1 MQFTKHQLAEL
12 VSSELK
18 IKDISKLDRQTPLT
32 SDQALYEISTIK
44 ENINKQILKAIK
56 EASIDCALQVRSGSD
71 NLTCFAFTDP
81 SPKSFAYKPALTGGD
96 DDDIARANQK
106 ERKVKIRI
114 FTYGGK
120 QYAYNSKDNE
130 VYDYESYQI
139 TKKQMGA
146 KPIVVGKIVSKDGK
160 KIVEFL

>member
-1 MQFTKHQLAEL
+1 MHFTEHQLAEL

-32 SDQALYEISTIK
+32 SDQALYEISNIK

-56 EASIDCALQVRSGSD
+56 EASIDCALQVRTGGD

-81 SPKSFAYKPALTGGD
+81 AAETFANKPALTGGD
-96 DDDIARANQK
+96 DDDLARANQK

-114 FTYGGK
+114 ITYGNK
-120 QYAYNSKDNE
+120 KYAYNKKDNE

-139 TKKQMGA
+139 TKKQRGA
-146 KPIVVGKIVSKDGK
+146 KPIVVGKIVDKDKK